1 MTYERRNNENEP
13 HRRGDIN
20 VVLLS
25 VQQVVL
31 HQYLARNYWLA
42 LMKQTKFKAS

>member
-13 HRRGDIN
+13 HQRGDIKA
-20 VVLLS
+20 VLLS

-31 HQYLARNYWLA
+31 HQYLARNYWLV
-42 LMKQTKFKAS
+42 LSKKT